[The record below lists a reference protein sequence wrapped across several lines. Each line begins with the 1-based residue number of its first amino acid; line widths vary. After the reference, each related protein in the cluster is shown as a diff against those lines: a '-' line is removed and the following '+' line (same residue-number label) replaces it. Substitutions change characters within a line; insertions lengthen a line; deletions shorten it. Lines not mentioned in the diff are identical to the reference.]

1 MKRKNESMKES
12 HCGHREH
19 QRDRKWENMPRDTG
33 NSGNGVITA
42 SEGRPKLRGRRIH
55 ESEVPVI
62 AEDYMWMTDGDEP
75 RVEDMR
81 GMPILVAIDESTD
94 LMGNIE
100 ERPGTGDHQ
109 AEECGEEGDEGRDCM
124 RGISRG
130 GIKVLGQHQCAYTN
144 TAGSGENPEG
154 CHGREVQYDNGGRQ
168 SHDTMDGASRCG
180 NSQSIP
186 RGKAMERRHTKE

>member
-94 LMGNIE
+94 WMGACIVPENGGELVRDQGPRRVRRGDRAHKGIIE
-100 ERPGTGDHQ
+100 E
-109 AEECGEEGDEGRDCM
+109 
-124 RGISRG
+124 
-130 GIKVLGQHQCAYTN
+130 
-144 TAGSGENPEG
+144 
-154 CHGREVQYDNGGRQ
+154 
-168 SHDTMDGASRCG
+168 
-180 NSQSIP
+180 
-186 RGKAMERRHTKE
+186 